1 MRAPVYL
8 CGLNDNAMPD
18 AKTQLLSSAQM
29 DQKIRRMAYQIYER
43 TMEEPVVVI
52 AGIQGEGFA
61 LAKQLVEVLK
71 QITPTDVI
79 IAEISF
85 DKSSDVQPD
94 IRIRSEVDT
103 FHHKPVIL
111 VDDVLNTGKTLAYS
125 LRPFMTIPLKQI
137 QVAVLVDRNH
147 PRFPIAADY
156 IGYSLSTTLSEHVEV
171 RLSGE
176 EKGVF
181 LY

>member
-1 MRAPVYL
+1 MIT
-8 CGLNDNAMPD
+8 
-18 AKTQLLSSAQM
+18 AKTQLLNPAQM

-43 TMEEPVVVI
+43 NMDEPVIVI
-52 AGIQGEGFA
+52 AGIQGEGYA
-61 LAKQLVEVLK
+61 LAKQLVQVL
-71 QITPTDVI
+71 QDITSIEVI

-85 DKSSDVQPD
+85 DKASDVQPD
-94 IRIRSEVDT
+94 IHIRSEVDT
-103 FHHKPVIL
+103 FRHKPVIL

-171 RLSGE
+171 KISGDQ
-176 EKGVF
+176 KGVF